1 MTVIQDTPPVSGFR
15 PTRQHVG
22 HAMKLLPFARY
33 LPRHPLFLGL
43 AAVGVVGALAWR
55 NRAKIAA
62 TARPLIDDA
71 TARGQVL
78 RDRVQAARAR
88 HDERSGL

>member
-1 MTVIQDTPPVSGFR
+1 MTVIQDTPAVSGFR

-22 HAMKLLPFARY
+22 HAMKLLPLARY

-71 TARGQVL
+71 TARGQAL
-78 RDRVQAARAR
+78 RDKVQAARTR
-88 HDERSGL
+88 SDEPTGL